1 MDQRQVFDAGANKI
15 DVVGFREKDMK
26 KRNDS
31 KIQTPEMKK
40 DIERSRD
47 ISEAWLQGGK
57 AVGEILKPKKTK

>member
-1 MDQRQVFDAGANKI
+1 MDAAGANKI